1 MKLIPIEQIDIPT
14 IKHFKESFNQTQYII
29 HGANQLQRAK
39 DINQWLRDVAI
50 LKTKDYKQS
59 VQTTHYALINH
70 LGGMV
75 GISDVKHHLTPYLQK
90 EGGHISYSISPTYQ
104 GKGYGTLLLKETLKK
119 AHTLELKK
127 VLLTCKETN
136 IASKKVIE
144 KNQGIY
150 QYTIVVNQSKV
161 DHYLISLGNNNY
173 IM

>member
-1 MKLIPIEQIDIPT
+1 MKLVLIEEIDIPT
-14 IKHFKESFNQTQYII
+14 IKHFKESFNQTHDII
-29 HGANQLQRAK
+29 HGANQLQRSK
-39 DINQWLRDVAI
+39 NIEKWLQDVTI

-59 VQTTHYALINH
+59 VQTTHYALINQ
-70 LGGMV
+70 LGEMV

-119 AHTLELKK
+119 AHTLGLKK

-144 KNQGIY
+144 NNQGIY
-150 QYTIVVNQSKV
+150 QYTMLVNQSKV
-161 DHYLISLGNNNY
+161 DHYLIHLDNNNY